1 MQTILA
7 ATNQELVLVRGHSGS
22 GKSTFAA
29 SFVPFGYKH
38 FENDSFFVGED
49 GVYKFDFAF
58 HQVAKDECVKKAV
71 KALLVGESVIVS
83 NTFTKIAEMDSL
95 FSFAKELGIDIRIFE
110 MENDFDNTHNVPESV
125 IAEKKAA
132 FEPIDIAFKV
142 KGDYVVS

>member
-71 KALLVGESVIVS
+71 QALRDGESVVVS
-83 NTFTKIAEMDSL
+83 NTFTKVAEMDSL

-110 MENDFDNTHNVPESV
+110 MENDFANTHNVPEAVV
-125 IAEKKAA
+125 IEKKAA
-132 FEPIDIAFKV
+132 FEPIETAFKV
-142 KGDYVVS
+142 KGDYVIA